1 MAGPDLKGAG
11 SPPQKTNSLGKL
23 YYFTNLNQVR
33 RFWDDSPQSNYDFI
47 NYPDQQFL
55 IIYIH

>member
-11 SPPQKTNSLGKL
+11 SPPQKKNSLGKL

-55 IIYIH
+55 IYIH